1 MDSLLAKATSSAAVT
16 HPWVDALGRRTHRAP
31 GVALAL
37 LFRGG
42 AFAPVP

>member
-1 MDSLLAKATSSAAVT
+1 MFVAM
-16 HPWVDALGRRTHRAP
+16 

-42 AFAPVP
+42 DQGSAGHVEVESEEP